1 MTKKNCKKLL
11 IIAPHGDDELNL
23 LGTVANRFIK
33 KSWQLHLLL
42 VTNGDYL
49 PKVTEKR
56 HAETEA
62 VAKKMGISKITYL
75 GYGDDPGFDSTHTY
89 HTLAPKSRT
98 TPGGRNCT
106 YGFKNAPDHA
116 FHTHGVHRPYCRDS
130 VKADMKEVILSE
142 KAECIVC
149 VDLDEHADHR
159 MTSLLFDEIL
169 RELICTTPY
178 RPIVLKKYAYAGVWF
193 GPDDY
198 YANPMAE
205 TRLTTEEYFPYS
217 SEQATRVQ
225 VPRRYYPIFCKRSP
239 IYKLCKIYRSQ
250 YVTEHFNRMVNADA
264 LYFYR
269 DCNNL
274 AIGAQVEV
282 SSGNGSL
289 LHDFKLADT
298 SLISNPKSQI
308 ISEYESYTWIPDTAD
323 PQPTATFRMGSP
335 QTIRELRLHLP
346 YQEEYR
352 PKKVKITIGTTE
364 KLLSTGHTILD
375 VVTLDPPFENVAELT
390 IQILEGIP
398 GKCGLRE
405 VEIFDHCSTFPRKVL
420 PLKPYRPNSLCRYR
434 PLGPLV
440 PKFCHKLSIIKQ
452 FCQYDLRSNGIK
464 YYLSRLLRK
473 LKRK

>member
-98 TPGGRNCT
+98 TPGGHNCT

-142 KAECIVC
+142 QAECIVC

-159 MTSLLFDEIL
+159 MTALLFDEIL

-217 SEQATRVQ
+217 SEQGTRVQ

-274 AIGAQVEV
+274 AIHAQVAV
-282 SSGNGSL
+282 SSGKATFLNDG
-289 LHDFKLADT
+289 KLADVFPIHQAKADI
-298 SLISNPKSQI
+298 ISN
-308 ISEYESYTWIPDTAD
+308 YDTYTWIPSANDAT
-323 PQPTATFRMGSP
+323 PCITFRFQEHISL
-335 QTIRELRLHLP
+335 REIHLHLP
-346 YQEEYR
+346 YQEEFR
-352 PKKVKITIGTTE
+352 PKKIKLSVGSTE
-364 KLLSTGHTILD
+364 KIFSIGKDLRTVIS
-375 VVTLDPPFENVAELT
+375 FESPIPN
-390 IQILEGIP
+390 IQEISLQLLEGIP
-398 GKCGLRE
+398 GKWGLRE
-405 VEIFDHCSTFPRKVL
+405 VEIFDHCSTFPWKEL
-420 PLKPYRPNSLCRYR
+420 PLRPYHPNSLCRYR

-440 PKFCHKLSIIKQ
+440 PKFRRKLNIIKQ
-452 FCQYDLRSNGIK
+452 FCQYDLRNKGIK
-464 YYLSRLLRK
+464 YFLSRLLRK
-473 LKRK
+473 LMRK